1 MKKLLLA
8 LTMLVMM
15 TASAFAG
22 GVSKVAVFSTN
33 MGVFEVKLATEEAP
47 GTVKNFV
54 NLVNKGFYN
63 GLIFHRVIDNFM
75 IQGGCPRGDGTGGPG
90 YRIRDEISPKLKHD
104 KAGIL
109 SMANAGPN
117 TGGSQFFITL
127 APTPWLDGK
136 HAIFGKVSKGME
148 VVKKI
153 GKSDTDFQDRPLK
166 KVVIETI
173 KIIDK

>member
-1 MKKLLLA
+1 MKKLLLTT
-8 LTMLVMM
+8 LMLMM
-15 TASAFAG
+15 FAVSSLAA
-22 GVSKVAVFSTN
+22 GVSQTAVFTTN
-33 MGVFEVKLATEEAP
+33 MGVFEIKLATEDAP

-75 IQGGCPRGDGTGGPG
+75 IQGGCPLGNGTGGPG
-90 YRIRDEISPKLKHD
+90 YRIRDEFSPKLKHNGP
-104 KAGIL
+104 GIL

-127 APTPWLDGK
+127 VATPWLDGH
-136 HAIFGKVSKGME
+136 HAVFGKVSKGME

-153 GKSDTDFQDRPLK
+153 GKVDTDFQDRPLQ
-166 KVVIETI
+166 KVVIENI
-173 KIIDK
+173 RIVEK

>member
-1 MKKLLLA
+1 MKKLLLV

-22 GVSKVAVFSTN
+22 GGSKVAVFSTN
-33 MGVFEVKLATEEAP
+33 MGVFEIKLATEDAP

-54 NLVNKGFYN
+54 NLVNRGFYD
-63 GLIFHRVIDNFM
+63 GLTFHRVIDNFM
-75 IQGGCPRGDGTGGPG
+75 IQGGCPIGDGTGGPG
-90 YRIRDEISPKLKHD
+90 YRIRDEFSPKLKHNGP
-104 KAGIL
+104 GIL

-127 APTPWLDGK
+127 VATPWLDGH
-136 HAIFGKVSKGME
+136 HAVFGKVTKGMD

-153 GKSDTDFQDRPLK
+153 GKVDTDFQDRPLK
-166 KVVIETI
+166 KVVIESI
-173 KIIDK
+173 RIVEK